1 MGILDRYI
9 GKTIFAATF
18 LSLFVL
24 TGLSGIIKFVEQM
37 KDVGT
42 GTYDAWA
49 AAYFVILKMQIN
61 NLNNYFK

>member
-24 TGLSGIIKFVEQM
+24 IGFIYAEEIQFIQNEIYVQFSKQLAIDKTGHYRLKF
-37 KDVGT
+37 
-42 GTYDAWA
+42 
-49 AAYFVILKMQIN
+49 
-61 NLNNYFK
+61 